1 MKTLNSI
8 KWKRFW
14 MLISL
19 WESEKRKWKIYEKC
33 KCDCWNEKWIL
44 RCSLFGWRTKSCWC
58 MFKEMRSC
66 WKFWLKHGMSKSPIY
81 HLYISARDRCNNKKC
96 KKYEYYGGRWIK
108 FLWDSFESFY
118 NDMWESYDN
127 HVIEYWRK
135 QTTLDRIDVNW
146 HYCKENCRWATHKE
160 QVQNTRVMF
169 RKNEYDKLI
178 AYLKSKGISIPE
190 DL

>member
-1 MKTLNSI
+1 
-8 KWKRFW
+8 

-33 KCDCWNEKWIL
+33 KCDCWNEKRIL

-58 MFKEMRSC
+58 MFKEMRSS
-66 WKFWLKHGMSKSPIY
+66 WKFWLKHGMSRSPIY
-81 HLYISARDRCNNKKC
+81 HLYSAARDRCNNKKC
-96 KKYEYYGGRWIK
+96 KKYKYYGGRWIK
-108 FLWDSFESFY
+108 FLWNSFESFY

-127 HVIEYWRK
+127 HVREYWRK

-146 HYCKENCRWATHKE
+146 HYCKENCRWATWEE
-160 QVQNTRVMF
+160 QAHNTRVMF